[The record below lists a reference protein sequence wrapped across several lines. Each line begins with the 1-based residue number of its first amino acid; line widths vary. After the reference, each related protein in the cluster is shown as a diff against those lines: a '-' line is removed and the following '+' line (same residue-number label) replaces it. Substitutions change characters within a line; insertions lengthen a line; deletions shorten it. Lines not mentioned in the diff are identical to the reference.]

1 MPAGPLHRGALRRLR
16 ARADV
21 ELCTKRGSGRQAA
34 PALRLVPLL
43 LTGNLCSSS
52 ARTPALV
59 RMREARAL
67 AFARAFAL
75 VAAGAGRTFNPLVP
89 ESTHRPP
96 ATPPTHLRAAG
107 GPRRDAGPARP
118 PRRPSAE
125 QARERKLLA
134 SLSVV
139 TIFLSPFLCKGW
151 ARFWPAADSLP
162 AWGAER
168 RARGARCAGGPSLQ
182 EPSKSRVSSASAA
195 A

>member
-89 ESTHRPP
+89 ESTVHAQASSYSADPSSGSRRPATRRRACPP
-96 ATPPTHLRAAG
+96 ASPAQCRAG
-107 GPRRDAGPARP
+107 EG
-118 PRRPSAE
+118 E
-125 QARERKLLA
+125 KA
-134 SLSVV
+134 SCLIVGCNYISFS
-139 TIFLSPFLCKGW
+139 I
-151 ARFWPAADSLP
+151 SL
-162 AWGAER
+162 
-168 RARGARCAGGPSLQ
+168 
-182 EPSKSRVSSASAA
+182 
-195 A
+195 